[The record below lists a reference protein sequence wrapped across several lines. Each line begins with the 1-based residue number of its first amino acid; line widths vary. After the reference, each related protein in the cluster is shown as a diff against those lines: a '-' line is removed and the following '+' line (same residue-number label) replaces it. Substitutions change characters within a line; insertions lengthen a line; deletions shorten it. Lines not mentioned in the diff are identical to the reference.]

1 MENHLQQIM
10 LGVKSAAVICGKQ
23 MSMSTVVVVVVVKTL
38 FKKSH
43 ASLVNYIAGFH

>member
-23 MSMSTVVVVVVVKTL
+23 MSMSTVVVVVVKTL